1 MITSSS
7 DHFLHGASW
16 VRADFHLHTIKESH
30 SSRKKLRDEWR
41 NVDGTLKNNE
51 FIEAF
56 VERLKAEDIRV
67 ACITNHDTLDYDE
80 YKAIAKRAKTE
91 KILVLPGVELNV
103 HGGFDGIHTL
113 VIFNPDDLNGGDSRV
128 QDFLRGQYPGGKT
141 ENNVTQ
147 DELPKCLEK
156 LEKLDIG
163 YFIVFAHVDSDN
175 GLLKALKGPNLQ
187 QLYQSCKTLWSKRV
201 LGFQKI
207 RRDERI
213 IRQQLDKIIVPAFVE
228 GSDPCHSV
236 SEVGDPSNGICFLKI
251 SDLSFAS
258 VKFALKDHR
267 LRVRCEPPASDQRM
281 CLVSLEILTKS
292 NGLFGHFFS
301 KDLNCLIGS
310 RGAGKSLIIES
321 MRWVLGK
328 ESGVGDDTYK
338 QGLLDA
344 FLQKGGS
351 VILHGLDGNG
361 DAIELIRHYLGKR
374 DQSPP
379 EVKVNGVPSRVSPE
393 ILFPGLLYFGQ
404 KDLGIRSE
412 QSDNQLFDQLLGPL
426 QQDLSD
432 SIESKRSKLIAL
444 AEKYQAAKK
453 AKETD
458 DEYAYE
464 LKALSAKLN
473 EFKQKGVEEKLKEI
487 TLFDNDLRLIRVFLR
502 DFAVK
507 DVSAQDSCK
516 ALVGVLPDFPELK
529 SVENSE
535 AAQVL
540 ADVKKT
546 FEELVPHIT
555 SVTAAI
561 HHIHDKLSHVS
572 KLIEDRR
579 DALQSRFAEILRS
592 IDEPDLDLDGYR
604 KMVSRQKQL
613 VELREISQKGSSAI
627 ATVKRELIAVGDQ
640 WIEARQA
647 AVDYR
652 NAQLA
657 EINAQLPD
665 KLNLE
670 IEAFGEKGAYDEF
683 LGGLLR
689 GTNFTANARQ
699 VLVDSSHSGF
709 EIFKRWSSFKSEMTD
724 AMASKFEDV
733 LEQRFVEIVTY
744 AAPDSRHVTFDG
756 KRINELSLG
765 KRAMALLVLLL
776 SLKDYP
782 IIIIDQPEDDLDN
795 ETIHRMI
802 VEPLREHKGN
812 TQFIVATHNPNIP
825 VLADAEQVIDC
836 HETEKGQYEQF
847 RGSLDKPSTK
857 NAIITI
863 MEGGEEAFE
872 RRHEIYSQWTK

>member
-1 MITSSS
+1 MTTSST
-7 DHFLHGASW
+7 DLFLHGATW
-16 VRADFHLHTIKESH
+16 VRADFHLHTIKENH

-41 NVDGTLKNNE
+41 NEEGTLKDKE
-51 FIEAF
+51 FQEAF
-56 VERLKAEDIRV
+56 VDRLKAEEIRV
-67 ACITNHDTLDYDE
+67 ACITNHDLLDYGEFKSISDL
-80 YKAIAKRAKTE
+80 AAKSQ
-91 KILVLPGVELNV
+91 ILVLPGMELNAQ
-103 HGGFDGIHTL
+103 GGKAAIHTL
-113 VIFNPDDLNGGDSRV
+113 VIFNPEDLNRADQRI
-128 QDFLRGQYPGGKT
+128 QHFLHGQFPAGVS

-147 DELPKCLEK
+147 ADLPTCLQK
-156 LEKLDIG
+156 LEKLNIG
-163 YFIVFAHVDSDN
+163 YFIVFAHVNNDN
-175 GLLKALKGPNLQ
+175 GLLNDLKRPNRQ
-187 QLYQSCKTLWSKRV
+187 ALYQQCKPIWDKRV
-201 LGFQKI
+201 LGFQKFRCEPASLPNVLGEI
-207 RRDERI
+207 P
-213 IRQQLDKIIVPAFVE
+213 VPACVE
-228 GSDPCHSV
+228 GSDPAHSIA
-236 SEVGDPSNGICFLKI
+236 EVGHPDNGTCYLKI
-251 SDLSFAS
+251 SDLSFAA

-267 LRVRCEPPASDQRM
+267 LRVRTDFPACQKRM
-281 CLVSLEILTKS
+281 NLVSLEINTKS
-292 NGLFGHFFS
+292 KVYGHFFA

-328 ESGVGDDTYK
+328 ESGVGDDAYK

-351 VILHGLDGNG
+351 VILHALDGNG
-361 DAIELIRHYLGKR
+361 DAVELTRHYLGKR

-379 EVKVNGVPSRVSPE
+379 EVKVNGASSRVSPDT
-393 ILFPGLLYFGQ
+393 LFPGLLYFGQ

-426 QQDLSD
+426 PQEVSD
-432 SIESKRSKLIAL
+432 DIESKRSTLKAL
-444 AEKYQAAKK
+444 AEKYQSAKK

-464 LKALSAKLN
+464 LKALSAKLD
-473 EFKQKGVEEKLKEI
+473 EFKQKGVEDKLKEI
-487 TLFDNDLRLIRVFLR
+487 TLFDNDLRLIRAFLR

-507 DVSAQDSCK
+507 DVSAQESCK

-529 SVENSE
+529 SMENSE
-535 AAQVL
+535 AARVL
-540 ADVKKT
+540 ADVKET
-546 FEELVPHIT
+546 FEVLVPRIT
-555 SVTAAI
+555 SVTEDI
-561 HHIHDKLSHVS
+561 HRIHDKLSEVA
-572 KLIEDRR
+572 KLIEGRK
-579 DALQSRFAEILRS
+579 AELQSRFAEILRS

-613 VELREISQKGSSAI
+613 LELREIRQKGVSAI
-627 ATVKRELIAVGDQ
+627 STVKRELFTAGDQ
-640 WIEARQA
+640 WIEARRA
-647 AVDYR
+647 AVTHR
-652 NAQLA
+652 NAQLS
-657 EINAQLPD
+657 EINAQLPE

-670 IEAFGEKGAYDEF
+670 MDAFGEKEAYDEF
-683 LGGLLR
+683 LEGLLR
-689 GTNFTANARQ
+689 GKNFTANARQ
-699 VLVDSSHSGF
+699 ILVDSSHSGF
-709 EIFKRWSSFKSEMTD
+709 EIFKRWSSFKQDMTE
-724 AMASKFEDV
+724 AMASKFEDM
-733 LEQRFVEIVTY
+733 LEERFVEIITY

-782 IIIIDQPEDDLDN
+782 VIIIDQPEDDLDN

-802 VEPLREHKGN
+802 VEPLREHKGQ

-836 HETEKGQYEQF
+836 HETEKGQYEQHH
-847 RGSLDKPSTK
+847 GSLDKPSTK